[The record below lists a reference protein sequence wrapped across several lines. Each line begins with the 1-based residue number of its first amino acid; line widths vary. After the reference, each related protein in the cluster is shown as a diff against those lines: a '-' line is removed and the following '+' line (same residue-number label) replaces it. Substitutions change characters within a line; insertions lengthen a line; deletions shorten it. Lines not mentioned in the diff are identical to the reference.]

1 MNSRAAVPPRALAL
15 VSGARLRDEVRRIA
29 AAADHPLDEAD
40 RPPAGHGW
48 AAASVIVLD
57 VAAARSCAAAGCPR
71 RSGILLVSADEPGL
85 PEWQAATEVGAEQVL
100 SLPHAA
106 DALIAAFAAHA
117 ACGPGDGALIAV
129 AGACGGAGAST
140 LAAAVA
146 LAAAVRQ
153 RGRTLLVDAAPFGGG
168 LDLLLGL
175 ERTPGLRWPDLV
187 IEDGRVSAAA
197 LHAALPGV
205 AGAALLSCGRAT
217 PAVELAPVAVRA
229 VIEAGRAAG
238 DLVVC
243 DLSTERGPHAD
254 PVLDTADLVVLL
266 VPARLR
272 ATAAAEAVAAHLT
285 ARNPHVCLLIR
296 GPAPGGLRAADV
308 VRALDLPLLAAVPP
322 QPGLPGRLESGGLS
336 LRRRGPLRL
345 AAESVLAAL
354 ERPEPRAR
362 GPAGTRARSD
372 PTARMPL
379 RPYRS
384 DAHHQTG
391 VH

>member
-1 MNSRAAVPPRALAL
+1 MNSRTAVPPRALAL

-29 AAADHPLDEAD
+29 AAADHPLDEPGG
-40 RPPAGHGW
+40 PPARHAW
-48 AAASVIVLD
+48 SAASVIVLD
-57 VAAARSCAAAGCPR
+57 AAAARSCAAAGCPR
-71 RSGILLVSADEPGL
+71 RPGILLVSADEPGL

-100 SLPHAA
+100 SLPRAA
-106 DALIAAFAAHA
+106 DALIAAFAAHDA
-117 ACGPGDGALIAV
+117 RGPGDGAVIAV

-153 RGRTLLVDAAPFGGG
+153 HGRTLLVDAAPFGGG

-187 IEDGRVSAAA
+187 IENGRVSAAA
-197 LHAALPGV
+197 LHEALPGA
-205 AGAALLSCGRAT
+205 AGAAVLSCGRAT
-217 PAVELAPVAVRA
+217 PAVELAPAAVRA
-229 VIEAGRAAG
+229 VVEAGRAAG

-254 PVLDTADLVVLL
+254 HILDTADLVILL

-272 ATAAAEAVAAHLT
+272 ATAAAEAVGAHLT
-285 ARNPHVCLLIR
+285 ARNPQVSLVVR
-296 GPAPGGLRAADV
+296 GPAPGGLRAGEMA
-308 VRALDLPLLAAVPP
+308 RALELPLLVAVPP
-322 QPGLPGRLESGGLS
+322 QPGLAGRLESTGLT

-354 ERPEPRAR
+354 ERPDRRAR
-362 GPAGTRARSD
+362 TPAVPSARAD
-372 PTARMPL
+372 PAARTPV
-379 RPYRS
+379 RPDVS
-384 DAHHQTG
+384 DALHQTG
-391 VH
+391 AH